1 MALSDTWA
9 ELSRR
14 RRKRIKKLGKRLFER
29 SNRFLASQSLVG
41 DRPVF
46 DSELFPWVAEL
57 EADWK
62 TIRADLERVL
72 ELRSE
77 LPKIYEISKEQARVG
92 ADDNWKTFVLCGF
105 GFQAEENSRACPE
118 TVRILKRVPHL
129 ETAFFSILD
138 PGAEIPPHVGIP
150 KGLLRCHLGL
160 MVPDER
166 ERCRMVID
174 GTPRFWEEGRTF
186 IFDDTYRHEVHNETS
201 QKRVVLL
208 FDFERPMKWR
218 GRLLNRI
225 LLGLMRRTAVVQDA
239 RVAQLRWEERMR
251 DQLRAVAR
259 A

>member
-1 MALSDTWA
+1 MGLSDKWA
-9 ELSRR
+9 EFSRWR
-14 RRKRIKKLGKRLFER
+14 SKRIKKLGKRLFER
-29 SNRFLASQSLVG
+29 SNRFLADQSLVG

-46 DSELFPWVAEL
+46 DTREFPWAVEL
-57 EADWK
+57 EAEWK

-92 ADDNWKTFVLCGF
+92 ADDNWKTFVLRGF
-105 GFQAEENSRACPE
+105 GFRAEENSRVCAD
-118 TVRILKRVPHL
+118 TARILKRVPRL
-129 ETAFFSILD
+129 ETAFFSILE
-138 PGAEIPPHVGIP
+138 PGADIPPHVGIP

-160 MVPDER
+160 VVPDER

-174 GTPRFWEEGRTF
+174 GTPRLWEEGRTF
-186 IFDDTYRHEVHNETS
+186 IFDDTYRHEVHNETD

-208 FDFERPMKWR
+208 LDFERPMRWP
-218 GRLLNRI
+218 GRVVNRI
-225 LLGLMRRTAVVQDA
+225 LLWLMRRTAVVQDA
-239 RVAQLRWEERMR
+239 RIAQLRWEERMR